1 MFFRSRDNTR
11 RLKAHQIQLHSGG
24 SGESPLTLDDK
35 PYPISRLDTGR
46 LLFGANSVSYLD
58 ANGSYYEILHRNSV
72 LQVGLD
78 NADDNNV
85 VKVKAGQPVVVGS
98 NMNKKASPA
107 PFAYVSE
114 NGDLNSV
121 VLSDAVYDDSVMGYS
136 AAGKPNSYSQGL
148 VKAGSSIHG
157 GLFLRKDGQW
167 GQPSVYTGSVS
178 ETMLSLQDTPASYQ
192 GNTDKYLRV
201 SYANGG
207 SVVFDAIDTSKVP
220 ESATNLYY
228 TATRADTRITQK
240 AGDRSLITIA
250 AQQTITANEFVAD
263 SDVRLKEDITDLV
276 GGLDTVAQLNPK
288 SYTFKGNSKLR
299 FGLISQEV
307 ERVLPQLVGTSGEFQ
322 TLNYIELV
330 PFLVQ
335 AVKELKG
342 QVDELR
348 RQLALVE
355 AK

>member
-11 RLKAHQIQLHSGG
+11 RIKAHAIDIVLG
-24 SGESPLTLDDK
+24 SGDSPLTLDNK

-58 ANGSYYEILHRNSV
+58 ADGSYYEVLHRNSV

-78 NADDNNV
+78 NADANNV
-85 VKVKAGQPVVVGS
+85 VKVKAGQPVVVGV

-114 NGDLNSV
+114 SGDLNSV

-136 AAGKPNSYSQGL
+136 AVGKPNSYSQGL
-148 VKAGSSIHG
+148 VTNGAAVHG

-167 GQPSVYTGSVS
+167 GQPAVHTGSVS
-178 ETMLSLQDTPASYQ
+178 ENLLSLQDTPTTYQ
-192 GNTDKYLRV
+192 GNVDKYLRV

-228 TATRADTRITQK
+228 TAARVDTKIAQK
-240 AGDRSLITIA
+240 AADRSLITIA

-263 SDVRLKEDITDLV
+263 SDVRLKENITDLV
-276 GGLDTVAQLNPK
+276 GGLDVIAQLNPK

-307 ERVLPQLVGTSGEFQ
+307 ERVLPQLVGVSGEFQ

-330 PFLVQ
+330 PFLLQ
-335 AVKELKG
+335 AVKDLKV

-348 RQLALVE
+348 QMVDV
-355 AK
+355 K